1 MKNDMKEGFYEMPLV
16 LEVNGERIE
25 TTAQFWLRGAQLK
38 KYKEK
43 RARAWL
49 EGVEE
54 WAREHVSYRVEG
66 CGNTWTRSGQ
76 Y

>member
-16 LEVNGERIE
+16 VELNGERLE

-43 RARAWL
+43 RAGAWL
-49 EGVEE
+49 EGIEK
-54 WAREHVSYRVEG
+54 WAREHVSYGVKG
-66 CGNTWTRSGQ
+66 YGNI
-76 Y
+76 